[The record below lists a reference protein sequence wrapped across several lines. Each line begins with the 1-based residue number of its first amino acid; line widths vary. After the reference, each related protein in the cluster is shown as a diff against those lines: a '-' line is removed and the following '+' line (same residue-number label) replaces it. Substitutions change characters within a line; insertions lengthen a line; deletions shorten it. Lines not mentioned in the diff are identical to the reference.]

1 MVPSLR
7 QRFNREYSP
16 EKYRKL
22 LGDLAQVCGT
32 PIEFRVSETPCFL
45 PRPLMAT
52 MCAYGREL
60 TEQLV
65 NNRGYH
71 KKSDAA
77 VPVEYNVA
85 NESPRPLFVQVD
97 FGLVRS
103 ANGELEPKLVELQ
116 AFPSLYG
123 YQGEMARQYIESY
136 GLPGNLSIF
145 FGSLN
150 EDAYWKLLRE
160 LIVSNKDPNNV
171 VLLEIDPSKQKT
183 LPDFLIT
190 QRRLGIAI
198 ANIRD
203 VVKQGNR
210 LFYPQDG
217 KLVSIARIYNRCI
230 VDELVRKGVTLPFD
244 LRGELDVEWAGHPN
258 WYFRISKF
266 SIPYLRHQSVPRTF
280 FLDELK
286 ELPADREN
294 YLLKPLYAFA
304 GAGIKFAPTD
314 EEINTIPIAERHNYI
329 LQERLSFT
337 PVIETPHGMT
347 QMEVRIMYVWPEG
360 GELTPVLP
368 LLRMGRGKMMGV
380 DHNRNMEWV
389 GSSAG
394 LLVD

>member
-1 MVPSLR
+1 M
-7 QRFNREYSP
+7 E
-16 EKYRKL
+16 
-22 LGDLAQVCGT
+22 
-32 PIEFRVSETPCFL
+32 
-45 PRPLMAT
+45 T

-65 NNRGYH
+65 NDRGYRQH
-71 KKSDAA
+71 SDAA
-77 VPVEYNVA
+77 IPAEYNVA
-85 NESPRPLFVQVD
+85 NESARPMFVQVD

-103 ANGELEPKLVELQ
+103 ATGELEPKLVELQ

-123 YQGEMARQYIESY
+123 YQAEMARRYIESY
-136 GLPGNLSIF
+136 GLPGTLSIF
-145 FGSLN
+145 FSGFK
-150 EDAYWKLLRE
+150 EDAYWKLMRK
-160 LIVSNKDPNNV
+160 LIMGSSDPENV

-203 VVKQGNR
+203 VVKQGKR

-217 KLVSIARIYNRCI
+217 KLVPITRIYNRCI
-230 VDELVRKGVTLPFD
+230 VDELQRKGVKLPFD
-244 LRGELDVEWAGHPN
+244 LRGDFEVEWAGHPN

-314 EEINTIPIAERHNYI
+314 EEINAIPGDERHNYI
-329 LQERLSFT
+329 MQERLSFT
-337 PVIETPHGMT
+337 PVIETPHGPT

-368 LLRMGRGKMMGV
+368 LIRMGRGKMMGV

-394 LLVD
+394 LLVE